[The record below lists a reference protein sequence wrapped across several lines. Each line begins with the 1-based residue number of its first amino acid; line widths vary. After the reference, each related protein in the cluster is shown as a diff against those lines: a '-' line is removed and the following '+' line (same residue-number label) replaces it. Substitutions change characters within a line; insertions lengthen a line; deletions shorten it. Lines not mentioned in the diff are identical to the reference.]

1 MRLKLGSTGGQKRR
15 TGRMVHHKQHQAN
28 RLRKMAVRHDRQ
40 IMKLLKRKKALLERA
55 AKLEEQC
62 YEPEVTTKE
71 MVKFGFRIEE

>member
-1 MRLKLGSTGGQKRR
+1 MRMKLGSASGQKRR

-28 RLRKMAVRHDRQ
+28 KLRKLADRHDRQ
-40 IMKLLKRKKALLERA
+40 IMKLLKRKRALLIQA
-55 AKLEEQC
+55 TKLEEQC